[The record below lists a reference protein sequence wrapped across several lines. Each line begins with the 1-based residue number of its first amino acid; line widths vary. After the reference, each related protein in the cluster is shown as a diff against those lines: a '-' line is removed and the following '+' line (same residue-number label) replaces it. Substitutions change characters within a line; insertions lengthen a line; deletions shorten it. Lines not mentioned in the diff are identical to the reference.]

1 VGESELKV
9 SGCRRQVADDKIKL
23 SCLERLPRPTACRLS
38 FSGGTSVGEQGV
50 GFRLEQRT
58 MNLELRILIMKKLIK
73 TGYGIVL
80 SGFLLIFNI
89 IPSFSQEGLTLDEA
103 LKIAESN
110 SPSMKKVRLNLVR
123 SQENL
128 NAQNAALK
136 SQFSLSINPIGYSQ
150 IRAFNDL
157 ISKWNSTRTTESYG
171 LFTISQPIVLTDAR
185 VSLVNRFGYKDS
197 YSEYTDLTTKGFSND
212 LSLNLE
218 QPLFTYNRTKLQL
231 KELQLALENAQ
242 LNYAIQ
248 LLSLENYVTQAFYY
262 VYQQQQGLDIASQAY
277 RNMQQSYEIIKNKV
291 DAGISA
297 REEMFQAE
305 LNLATTKSDFENKQ
319 VTLENAKDDFKL
331 LIGMSLFDDIMV
343 LPNITVDTVQIDIAF
358 AIEQGLGNR
367 MEIRQRKISIETS
380 EFDLIQTKAL
390 NEFKGSLGLSVGLF
404 GDNEKFGN
412 VYDNPT
418 DNESVSLSL
427 TIPLWDWGERR
438 SRIKATEASI
448 ETENINLEEEK
459 NNITLDI
466 RKVYRNLLNLQN
478 QIGIAKQNVTNAQ
491 LTYDLNLE
499 KYKNGDLT
507 GMDLNIFQNQLSEKQ
522 LSYTNSLI
530 SYKLELLNLK
540 IQTLY
545 DFEKKVPVTPVT
557 TIEE

>member
-1 VGESELKV
+1 MKRKV
-9 SGCRRQVADDKIKL
+9 KI
-23 SCLERLPRPTACRLS
+23 
-38 FSGGTSVGEQGV
+38 G
-50 GFRLEQRT
+50 
-58 MNLELRILIMKKLIK
+58 NRII
-73 TGYGIVL
+73 Y
-80 SGFLLIFNI
+80 LLILFNI
-89 IPSFSQEGLTLDEA
+89 NILNSFPQKGLVLEEA
-103 LKIAESN
+103 LQIAEAN
-110 SPSMKKVRLNLVR
+110 SPSMKKVRLSLVR

-136 SQFSLSINPIGYSQ
+136 SNFSLSVNPIGYSQ
-150 IRAFNDL
+150 NRAFNDL
-157 ISKWNSTRTTESYG
+157 ISKWNSTRTTESFG
-171 LFTISQPIVLTDAR
+171 LFTISQPIVFTDAR

-197 YSEYTDLTTKGFSND
+197 YSEYTEVTTKGFSNE
-212 LSLNLE
+212 LSLNLD

-231 KELQLALENAQ
+231 RELELALENAQ

-248 LLSLENYVTQAFYY
+248 LLSLEKMVTQAFYY
-262 VYQQQQGLDIASQAY
+262 VYQQQQSLDIASQAFQ
-277 RNMQQSYEIIKNKV
+277 NMQQSYEVIKNKV

-305 LNLATTKSDFENKQ
+305 LNLATTKSDFENNQ

-331 LIGMSLFDDIMV
+331 LIGVNLFDDIMV
-343 LPNITVDTVQIDIAF
+343 LPNISVDTVQVDIAF
-358 AIEQGLGNR
+358 AIDQGLASR
-367 MEIRQRKISIETS
+367 MELRQREISIEST

-390 NEFKGSLGLSVGLF
+390 NEFRGSLGLSVGLF

-412 VYDNPT
+412 VYQNPT
-418 DNESVSLSL
+418 DNESVSLSF
-427 TIPLWDWGERR
+427 TIPLWDWGERK

-448 ETENINLEEEK
+448 ETENISLEEEK

-478 QIGIAKQNVTNAQ
+478 QIGIAKQNVSNAQ

-507 GMDLNIFQNQLSEKQ
+507 GMDLNIYQNQLSEKQ

-545 DFEKKVPVTPVT
+545 DFEKKEPVSPVMT
-557 TIEE
+557 LDK